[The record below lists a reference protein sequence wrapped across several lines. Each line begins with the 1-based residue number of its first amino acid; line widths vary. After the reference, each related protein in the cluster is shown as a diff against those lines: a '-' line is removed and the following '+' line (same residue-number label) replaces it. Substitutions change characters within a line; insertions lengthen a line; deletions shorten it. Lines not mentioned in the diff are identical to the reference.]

1 MRDRR
6 RVAVVAA
13 PVAAP
18 VAVPVAVP
26 VAHQQPLPPPILQ
39 GEVGIVDAAPT
50 EPEIRELARL
60 PPPIRSVHMVQKKP
74 TPFRH
79 REPIAFTVYAAGL
92 RAMRSAGSA
101 GFPRT
106 KMTLEAP
113 RTCRPCITEP
123 RSGQFVPRGVVGG
136 LPRKEIFET
145 HIKSSIQ
152 RLNRGNRRER
162 KVARRLKRLLKM
174 KAGRD
179 SVGVEGQGVKRK
191 AGEDQEEGEE
201 GEEEIVNF
209 FETPAGQA
217 YLNSA

>member
-162 KVARRLKRLLKM
+162 KVARRLKRVLKM
-174 KAGRD
+174 KAERD
-179 SVGVEGQGVKRK
+179 SVGVDGQGVKGK
-191 AGEDQEEGEE
+191 AGEGEEE